1 MRDPVQYLAL
11 IALLVIGA
19 TLLWQYAVQI
29 ALTAVVVAIGLD
41 CLQLAKEGIDIGITV
56 YVGDIACLVL
66 LSAGTVVLL
75 RKGRFP
81 DGSSWPVFA
90 LFALL
95 TVNLARGASE
105 FGLKPAGNGARIHL
119 AYFIVPSV
127 AWILLRPI
135 TRVDPRRLASWLG
148 VLGCTFTI
156 FAVCRWT
163 GALPVPQE
171 VIEGNFREV
180 VRVLPAEYAMVIGQS
195 LLAIISLQLIQG
207 VRFWRICLAAILAAA
222 TVALQHRSV
231 WGSTFVGLMWLA
243 ARSLRSS
250 EKRWLQLAGSTF
262 IGLALALITLSLTGG
277 IDRIVPLVRANLDET
292 RQQESTWN
300 WRVHGFYEATDQ
312 LFSSDAFE
320 IIVGPPSGRGWE
332 SIAAGSASVNVH
344 SRYVETL
351 TYYGISG
358 VVVLLIWLF
367 TVARKVGGWV
377 RPSPG
382 EDPAMRV
389 DTAFLQALLLSQLT
403 YFVAY
408 SGGIMQGTITPLI
421 WLAAA
426 SRPVGVYKTVSV
438 PQEPADS
445 LTFGRV

>member
-1 MRDPVQYLAL
+1 MGRNHGPCEREKGRLIRDPVQYLVL

-19 TLLWQYAVQI
+19 TLLWRYTVQI

-41 CLQLAKEGIDIGITV
+41 CLQLANEGIDIGITV
-56 YVGDIACLVL
+56 YVADIACLVL
-66 LSAGTVVLL
+66 ISAGTVVLL

-90 LFALL
+90 LFALV

-105 FGLKPAGNGARIHL
+105 FGLKPAGNGARIHF

-127 AWILLRPI
+127 AWILLRPVA
-135 TRVDPRRLASWLG
+135 RVDPRRLASWLG

-156 FAVCRWT
+156 FAVCRWA

-171 VIEGNFREV
+171 VIEGDFGDFREV
-180 VRVLPAEYAMVIGQS
+180 VRVLPAEYAIVIGQS

-207 VRFWRICLAAILAAA
+207 VRFWRICLAAILAAT

-243 ARSLRSS
+243 ARSWRSS
-250 EKRWLQLAGSTF
+250 EKRWLQLAGGTF
-262 IGLALALITLSLTGG
+262 IGLALALIPLALIGG

-312 LFSSDAFE
+312 LF
-320 IIVGPPSGRGWE
+320 
-332 SIAAGSASVNVH
+332 
-344 SRYVETL
+344 
-351 TYYGISG
+351 
-358 VVVLLIWLF
+358 
-367 TVARKVGGWV
+367 
-377 RPSPG
+377 
-382 EDPAMRV
+382 
-389 DTAFLQALLLSQLT
+389 
-403 YFVAY
+403 
-408 SGGIMQGTITPLI
+408 
-421 WLAAA
+421 
-426 SRPVGVYKTVSV
+426 
-438 PQEPADS
+438 
-445 LTFGRV
+445 